1 MKICVRIV
9 TMLMML
15 MLLAGPAWAADY
27 TITTSPAQ
35 EAALA
40 YVVTAYNAKLL
51 AGDPLAILVTQG
63 AYLQRVV
70 ESVFANYERQK
81 DEAEHAQAQ
90 ALKAKYDALD
100 PGKKQA
106 VDNIMNAP

>member
-1 MKICVRIV
+1 MKRLI
-9 TMLMML
+9 LL

-40 YVVTAYNAKLL
+40 HVVTVYNAKLL
-51 AGDPLAILVTQG
+51 EDDPLASLVTHG
-63 AYLQRVV
+63 AYIQSVAD
-70 ESVFANYERQK
+70 SVFANYERQK
-81 DEAEHAQAQ
+81 QEAEHAQAQ
-90 ALKAKYDALD
+90 ALKMKYDALD
-100 PGKKQA
+100 PGQKTA

>member
-27 TITTSPAQ
+27 TITTSPVQ

-40 YVVTAYNAKLL
+40 HVVTAYNAKLPEN
-51 AGDPLAILVTQG
+51 DPLALPLTHG
-63 AYLQRVV
+63 EYLQGVIN
-70 ESVFANYERQK
+70 SVFANYERQK
-81 DEAEHAQAQ
+81 EEAEHAQAQ
-90 ALKAKYDALD
+90 ALKEKYDALD
-100 PGKKQA
+100 PTEKEA
-106 VDNIMNAP
+106 VDDILDAP